1 MVEESVKKHIDPLQK
16 RCTDQINQ
24 LQSKCEDLERKL
36 AKCGKNEHLHIV
48 IHKLDFR
55 ENENVKHMVDSLLN
69 DGLKLGQV
77 SVSNAVRKSAP
88 QQGGRP
94 GVVIAT
100 SKSV

>member
-1 MVEESVKKHIDPLQK
+1 M
-16 RCTDQINQ
+16 
-24 LQSKCEDLERKL
+24 
-36 AKCGKNEHLHIV
+36 

-55 ENENVKHMVDSLLN
+55 ENENVKNRVDSLLK

-88 QQGGRP
+88 QQGDRS

-100 SKSV
+100 CKSVEDKQSQT